1 MIMKEVMNLLTGE
14 IILVLLPVDISK
26 DCINHFN
33 IKSQSYAKCLQLNQ
47 NHITNL
53 ESSMMLPNTCTPFV
67 KTAMREVRLIY
78 GFELELWEAE
88 FLAEFHVACSEFIS
102 T

>member
-1 MIMKEVMNLLTGE
+1 MG
-14 IILVLLPVDISK
+14 
-26 DCINHFN
+26 
-33 IKSQSYAKCLQLNQ
+33 
-47 NHITNL
+47 
-53 ESSMMLPNTCTPFV
+53 LPNTCTPFV